1 MTVSMKKWGN
11 SLALRVPRDVANTL
25 HLKQDDLLELEI
37 KEGALILRPR
47 PNDRL
52 ESLVAGITEEN
63 RHHEVETGEPLGHE
77 AW

>member
-1 MTVSMKKWGN
+1 MTISMKKWGN
-11 SLALRVPRDVANTL
+11 SLAFRVPRDVANTL

-37 KEGALILRPR
+37 KEGTLILRPR

-63 RHHEVETGEPLGHE
+63 RHHEIETGEPLGHE